1 MTFWHLDNSEFLA
14 QEASNVK
21 KQTQNFYLLAFYK
34 QTVYRNKKP
43 EMLKA
48 FMQKRPFEIWKKKKT
63 MKSTHIKH

>member
-34 QTVYRNKKP
+34 QTFYRNRKR

-48 FMQKRPFEIWKKKKT
+48 FMQKRPFEKKKT